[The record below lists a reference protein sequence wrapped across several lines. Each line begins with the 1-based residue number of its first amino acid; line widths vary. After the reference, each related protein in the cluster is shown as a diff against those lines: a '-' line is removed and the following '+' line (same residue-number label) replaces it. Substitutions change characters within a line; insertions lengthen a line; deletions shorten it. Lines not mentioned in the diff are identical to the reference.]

1 MSAHTEFLAV
11 VTSQQRPSFDPD
23 LGVITPPSN
32 GMARTVF
39 ARPVAPRANWR
50 RHYVAWLVLLDI
62 IAALAASRTVV
73 SLLADADAGFW
84 DQRVLGNVSSFSL
97 AAFVGVPVGWLIMLV
112 AAGAYDQRALGL
124 GTEELKRV
132 ARASLA
138 MAAAVSFLALGFKK
152 DLSRA
157 TVAAIII
164 CLLLYTLVVR
174 FAARVVLR
182 RIRRTGQ
189 ASQKVLL
196 VGRLADALAVHEV
209 VTRNYGAGLHPVAI
223 HLPHHPRPGE
233 RVNAPVPVYV
243 GWDLVPLVQ
252 QLGADT
258 IAVCGPAS
266 LESYELRKLA
276 WQLEGTGLNLVVVP
290 QVTDV
295 TGPRIH
301 VRPIEGLPLLNVDEP
316 TISGLSLL
324 AKSVLDR
331 ATALVG
337 LVLLSPVLLAIAL
350 AIKFNDPGPV
360 MFRQTRIGHE
370 GRAFKVWKFRTM
382 YTDAEQRLAALQHR
396 NESDGLLFKM
406 KDDPRVTPIGRHLRA
421 LSLDEL
427 PQLIN
432 VLRGQMSLVG
442 PRPLPTE
449 DDDYRGD
456 VRRRL
461 LVRPGITGLW
471 QISGRSDLTWD
482 DAVRLDLHYVDN
494 WSLVYD
500 LAILW
505 KTASVVLARRGAY

>member
-32 GMARTVF
+32 GMARSVF

-62 IAALAASRTVV
+62 LAALAASRTVV

-138 MAAAVSFLALGFKK
+138 MAAVVSFLALGFKK